1 MGQGKRLNAYGLR
14 KATLI
19 RATAIVRR
27 AKYVWVRRT
36 NDDSEG
42 LINECRALMHNPAI
56 GATFAPQVS
65 RADFSLLVQ

>member
-1 MGQGKRLNAYGLR
+1 MGRGKLLNAYGLR

-19 RATAIVRR
+19 RATVIVRR
-27 AKYVWVRRT
+27 TKYVWVRRT

-42 LINECRALMHNPAI
+42 LINEYRALMRIPAI
-56 GATFAPQVS
+56 GATFAPRGS

>member
-42 LINECRALMHNPAI
+42 LINEYRALMHIPAI
-56 GATFAPQVS
+56 GATFAPRGS